1 MPPALVVVQARMGS
15 QRLPGKSLATIGGE
29 PLVTT
34 VLRRLLASDVGPVL
48 LATTC
53 DVEDDRLADEAER
66 LSVPAVRGSRDDV
79 LARFVQAVAGTGAEI
94 VIRATADNPAVD
106 IHAGRRA
113 IAALTAAGAD
123 YCHERDLPYGA
134 VVEAIR
140 TSALIDAADR
150 AASPDDREHVTP
162 FIRRQPAMYRIVQ
175 PDAPPA
181 LRRPDLRLTVDT
193 EADLAFMRAIADALS
208 RPLAAAP
215 LADIIAAADR
225 VLAHPLA

>member
-29 PLVTT
+29 PLVTI

-66 LSVPAVRGSRDDV
+66 LGVPAVRGSRDDV
-79 LARFVQAVAGTGAEI
+79 LARFVQAVTGTGAEI

-106 IHAGRRA
+106 IDAPRRA
-113 IAALTAAGAD
+113 IAALTAANAD
-123 YCHERDLPYGA
+123 YCHERDLPYGT
-134 VVEAIR
+134 VVEAVR
-140 TSALIDAADR
+140 TSALIEAAAR
-150 AASPDDREHVTP
+150 ATAIDDREHVTP
-162 FIRRQPAMYRIVQ
+162 FVRRQPAKYGVVQ
-175 PDAPPA
+175 PDAPHA

-193 EADLAFMRAIADALS
+193 EADLAFMRAIADDLS
-208 RPLAAAP
+208 VPLASAP

-225 VLAHPLA
+225 VVARPIR